1 MVGLLSF
8 VLAACDNQSNT
19 GSDTGQDTLVEQ
31 SQAGRQDSQA
41 QGKRVTLEEVW
52 ATEQVLEVPESV
64 YYNADE
70 DVLYVSNIA
79 GEPAEK
85 NGQGYISRLS
95 PDGELLEQKWVT
107 GLHAPKG
114 MGMMNGKLYV
124 ADVDRLVEIDVKQG
138 QVSNTYQVKGA
149 TFLNDVA
156 VTDDNKVLFS
166 DSNEGKIHVFE
177 NGRVQVWNEEELDRP
192 NGLLADG
199 GRVLLASSGSND
211 VKEILEGASGEVM
224 VEGIGAGDGL
234 VALGEGAYLVSNWQ
248 GEVYY
253 IGDNIEKQKLLD
265 TKEQNINS
273 ADIEYIQER
282 NLLLVP
288 TFRDKRV
295 VAYRLNRTL

>member
-1 MVGLLSF
+1 MPF
-8 VLAACDNQSNT
+8 VFGACDNQSNT